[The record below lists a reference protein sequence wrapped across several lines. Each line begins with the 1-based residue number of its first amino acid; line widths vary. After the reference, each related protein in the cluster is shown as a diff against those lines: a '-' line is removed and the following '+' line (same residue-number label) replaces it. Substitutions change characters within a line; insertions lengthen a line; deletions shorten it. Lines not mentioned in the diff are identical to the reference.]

1 MIFLF
6 WSISIWTRSLGPLN
20 TQLVG
25 QWSMKNQSHWPETEG
40 TPMKSALFALNQTY
54 VATKLYTLILNCA
67 IKKQVLTFHCG
78 VSYRKYASNY
88 ISRTTKFPHMRT
100 ITSCLPFCHFPND
113 VWWMIKLL
121 YTHKT
126 VSFRSS
132 GRFSCIQW
140 FRSRHLGIPGVVTL
154 I

>member
-67 IKKQVLTFHCG
+67 IKNRFWHFIVAWAIANMHLIIFT
-78 VSYRKYASNY
+78 
-88 ISRTTKFPHMRT
+88 RTTKFPHMRT
-100 ITSCLPFCHFPND
+100 RTSCLPFCHFPND